1 MPVPPGSESLQKL
14 FTSTSNLIGIEKIV
28 GVKIPPPAQLK
39 ESDRV
44 GFADQIFDDDGVIR
58 RALLSV
64 RTDNHA
70 NIRQKNFNCDR

>member
-1 MPVPPGSESLQKL
+1 M
-14 FTSTSNLIGIEKIV
+14 V